1 MSLQDYI
8 MNIDSNE
15 VKHYLVLILLFIVLF
30 FILRKFINKI
40 LTKRRESY
48 LEYEK
53 NKNNR
58 PHK

>member
-30 FILRKFINKI
+30 FILRKFINRI